1 MYAIVHWK
9 TRNLKRNVR
18 TSSKSRRLMNVNFD
32 INAMLKSVIEDFQ
45 NIARNVKI
53 SFKIRRLKDDI
64 FDAFNDTWKTR
75 NLKRNVRTSSKSRRL
90 NDDNHRLNGEY
101 GENRFTALTFI
112 NKRQSP
118 ACFRAGGIFNNDT
131 GRNLICYQR

>member
-1 MYAIVHWK
+1 
-9 TRNLKRNVR
+9 
-18 TSSKSRRLMNVNFD
+18 MNVNFD
-32 INAMLKSVIEDFQ
+32 INAMLKSVIENFQ

-90 NDDNHRLNGEY
+90 NGEY

>member
-1 MYAIVHWK
+1 
-9 TRNLKRNVR
+9 
-18 TSSKSRRLMNVNFD
+18 MNVNFD
-32 INAMLKSVIEDFQ
+32 INAMLKSVIENFQ

-53 SFKIRRLKDDI
+53 SFKIRRL
-64 FDAFNDTWKTR
+64 
-75 NLKRNVRTSSKSRRL
+75 
-90 NDDNHRLNGEY
+90 NDDNHRFNGEY

-131 GRNLICYQR
+131 GRNLYVINVKLCYYRRARNGQLRP

>member
-1 MYAIVHWK
+1 
-9 TRNLKRNVR
+9 
-18 TSSKSRRLMNVNFD
+18 MNVNFD
-32 INAMLKSVIEDFQ
+32 INAILKSVIEDFQ
-45 NIARNVKI
+45 NA
-53 SFKIRRLKDDI
+53 
-64 FDAFNDTWKTR
+64 A
-75 NLKRNVRTSSKSRRL
+75 RNVRTSSKSRRL
-90 NDDNHRLNGEY
+90 NEDNHRLNGEY

>member
-1 MYAIVHWK
+1 
-9 TRNLKRNVR
+9 
-18 TSSKSRRLMNVNFD
+18 MNVNFD

-53 SFKIRRLKDDI
+53 SFKIRRL
-64 FDAFNDTWKTR
+64 
-75 NLKRNVRTSSKSRRL
+75 
-90 NDDNHRLNGEY
+90 NGETDCHCERSVVISRK
-101 GENRFTALTFI
+101 GNNSFI

>member
-1 MYAIVHWK
+1 
-9 TRNLKRNVR
+9 
-18 TSSKSRRLMNVNFD
+18 MNVNFD

-53 SFKIRRLKDDI
+53 SFKIRRL
-64 FDAFNDTWKTR
+64 
-75 NLKRNVRTSSKSRRL
+75 
-90 NDDNHRLNGEY
+90 NDDKHRINGEIHHLI
-101 GENRFTALTFI
+101 GETDCHCERSVAISRKGNNNFI

>member
-1 MYAIVHWK
+1 
-9 TRNLKRNVR
+9 
-18 TSSKSRRLMNVNFD
+18 MNVNFD

-53 SFKIRRLKDDI
+53 SFKIHRLKDDI

-90 NDDNHRLNGEY
+90 NEDNHRLNGETDCHCKHKQGPRGILCTR
-101 GENRFTALTFI
+101 GETE
-112 NKRQSP
+112 
-118 ACFRAGGIFNNDT
+118 
-131 GRNLICYQR
+131 

>member
-1 MYAIVHWK
+1 
-9 TRNLKRNVR
+9 
-18 TSSKSRRLMNVNFD
+18 MNVNFD

-45 NIARNVKI
+45 NIARNDKI
-53 SFKIRRLKDDI
+53 SFKIRRL
-64 FDAFNDTWKTR
+64 
-75 NLKRNVRTSSKSRRL
+75 
-90 NDDNHRLNGEY
+90 NGEN

>member
-1 MYAIVHWK
+1 
-9 TRNLKRNVR
+9 
-18 TSSKSRRLMNVNFD
+18 MNVNFD

-90 NDDNHRLNGEY
+90 NGETDCHCERSVAISRK
-101 GENRFTALTFI
+101 GNNNFI

>member
-1 MYAIVHWK
+1 
-9 TRNLKRNVR
+9 
-18 TSSKSRRLMNVNFD
+18 MNVNFD

-75 NLKRNVRTSSKSRRL
+75 NLKRIVRTSSKSR
-90 NDDNHRLNGEY
+90 HLNGETDCHCERSVAISRK
-101 GENRFTALTFI
+101 GNNNFI

>member
-1 MYAIVHWK
+1 
-9 TRNLKRNVR
+9 
-18 TSSKSRRLMNVNFD
+18 MNVNFD

-53 SFKIRRLKDDI
+53 SFKIRRL
-64 FDAFNDTWKTR
+64 
-75 NLKRNVRTSSKSRRL
+75 
-90 NDDNHRLNGEY
+90 NGEIDCHCERSVAISRK
-101 GENRFTALTFI
+101 GNNNFI

>member
-1 MYAIVHWK
+1 
-9 TRNLKRNVR
+9 
-18 TSSKSRRLMNVNFD
+18 MNVNFD
-32 INAMLKSVIEDFQ
+32 INAMLKSVIDNFQ

-53 SFKIRRLKDDI
+53 SFKIRRL
-64 FDAFNDTWKTR
+64 
-75 NLKRNVRTSSKSRRL
+75 
-90 NDDNHRLNGEY
+90 NDDNHRFNGEY

>member
-1 MYAIVHWK
+1 
-9 TRNLKRNVR
+9 
-18 TSSKSRRLMNVNFD
+18 MNVNFD

-45 NIARNVKI
+45 NAARNVKI
-53 SFKIRRLKDDI
+53 SFKIR
-64 FDAFNDTWKTR
+64 
-75 NLKRNVRTSSKSRRL
+75 
-90 NDDNHRLNGEY
+90 RLNGEY

>member
-1 MYAIVHWK
+1 
-9 TRNLKRNVR
+9 
-18 TSSKSRRLMNVNFD
+18 MNVNFD

-45 NIARNVKI
+45 NAARNVKI
-53 SFKIRRLKDDI
+53 SFKIRRL
-64 FDAFNDTWKTR
+64 NE
-75 NLKRNVRTSSKSRRL
+75 
-90 NDDNHRLNGEY
+90 DNHRLNGETDCHCERSVAISRK
-101 GENRFTALTFI
+101 GNNNFI

>member
-1 MYAIVHWK
+1 
-9 TRNLKRNVR
+9 
-18 TSSKSRRLMNVNFD
+18 MNVNFD

-75 NLKRNVRTSSKSRRL
+75 NLKRNVRTSSESRRL
-90 NDDNHRLNGEY
+90 NEDNHRLNGEY
-101 GENRFTALTFI
+101 GENHFTALTFI

>member
-1 MYAIVHWK
+1 
-9 TRNLKRNVR
+9 
-18 TSSKSRRLMNVNFD
+18 MNVNFD

-53 SFKIRRLKDDI
+53 SFKIRRL
-64 FDAFNDTWKTR
+64 NE
-75 NLKRNVRTSSKSRRL
+75 
-90 NDDNHRLNGEY
+90 DNHRLNGEY
-101 GENRFTALTFI
+101 GENRFTALTFIRKGNNNFI

>member
-1 MYAIVHWK
+1 
-9 TRNLKRNVR
+9 
-18 TSSKSRRLMNVNFD
+18 MNVNFD

-53 SFKIRRLKDDI
+53 SFKIRRL
-64 FDAFNDTWKTR
+64 NE
-75 NLKRNVRTSSKSRRL
+75 
-90 NDDNHRLNGEY
+90 DNHRLNGEIDCHCERSVAISRK
-101 GENRFTALTFI
+101 GNNNFI

>member
-1 MYAIVHWK
+1 
-9 TRNLKRNVR
+9 
-18 TSSKSRRLMNVNFD
+18 MNVNFD

-75 NLKRNVRTSSKSRRL
+75 NLKRNVRTSSESRRL
-90 NDDNHRLNGEY
+90 NGETDCHCERSVAISRK
-101 GENRFTALTFI
+101 GNNNFI